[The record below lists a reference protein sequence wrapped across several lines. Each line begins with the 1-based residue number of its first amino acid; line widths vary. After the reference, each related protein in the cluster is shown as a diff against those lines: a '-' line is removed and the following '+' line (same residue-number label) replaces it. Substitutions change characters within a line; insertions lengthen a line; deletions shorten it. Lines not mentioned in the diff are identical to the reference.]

1 MFKDKG
7 YVISL
12 FFALFIV
19 AGTFTDPYSLFPAFN
34 LWDGVFFLQFIDPL
48 SIIIV
53 FGGCTCATIM
63 HFSASKAKLAFAQVG
78 KLMQYVNMDLRTE
91 LEMLTLFARRVR
103 SNGILSIDDDVDH
116 MYSCLLYTSPSP
128 RDS

>member
-78 KLMQYVNMDLRTE
+78 KLMQYVYTVSYTH
-91 LEMLTLFARRVR
+91 LTLPTKA
-103 SNGILSIDDDVDH
+103 
-116 MYSCLLYTSPSP
+116 
-128 RDS
+128 